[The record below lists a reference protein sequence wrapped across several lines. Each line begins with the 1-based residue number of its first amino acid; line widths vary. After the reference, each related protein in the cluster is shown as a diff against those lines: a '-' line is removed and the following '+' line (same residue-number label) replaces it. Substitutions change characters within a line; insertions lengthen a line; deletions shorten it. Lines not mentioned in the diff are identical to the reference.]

1 MPTFPVVHVAVARAE
16 PVRVVYAGARP
27 LSQSITASA
36 ASVSFRPP
44 DVGHP
49 SEWPVPGDSACTTAN
64 PRGTHVDSYRVPI
77 AGLVLNGAHAG
88 VAGRDAGGK
97 PSSWSTPQLL

>member
-1 MPTFPVVHVAVARAE
+1 MPTLPVVQVAVARVE

-27 LSQSITASA
+27 LSQSITALA

-49 SEWPVPGDSACTTAN
+49 SEWPVPGDSACTTAK
-64 PRGTHVDSYRVPI
+64 PRGTHVDSYRVLI
-77 AGLVLNGAHAG
+77 VGLVSNAVQNGAS
-88 VAGRDAGGK
+88 GREAGGM
-97 PSSWSTPQLL
+97 PSSWATPQLL